1 MNNQLSIHRKASF
14 YFGLALFTSL
24 GFALPAL
31 GEGSQQ
37 LGNGSQG
44 LNVYLFE
51 YNATNSFVQTNQ
63 GPRPIKVNVENA
75 NQVINISLC
84 GWNTADILAIE
95 VFRPSGTEIDYTKVA
110 AASPGAFDATAA
122 GGAGA
127 WRLTTGNARNA
138 AQTTLCNNQSN
149 PNQPNG
155 TLSTPVR
162 FVAPEAGTYEIR
174 LHNDSL
180 AADNINNV
188 FTYFDVTVTPNAST
202 NPDPRANKGQVWAT
216 SWAFNAGNTFT
227 AAGGYDAD
235 LYIRTPGGRPNT
247 GFVWQLDL
255 NKFAPQRHEIIANGI
270 GLDAPNSR
278 GSAPGSSGAT
288 YTKNYPIYLS
298 PPSLTSLVAP
308 ILPEPAPPSISNL
321 RFIDNAGEDN
331 TISPTSTTGVQDSG
345 FFRFNSDVAGTYKI
359 TIDTNQDGVFGT
371 GDRVLFGSATSGANA
386 VVWDGKGD
394 NDAVLNPGSYP
405 AQVTVGLGEY
415 HFVTF
420 DAETSG
426 GGTNDGLSIWKWNGS
441 SRSAISNFWDDTKII
456 SSAGAT
462 RNLVGGL
469 SGTPAGT
476 HTWGNFDA
484 GSIGDTNYLDTW
496 VFGTPQILTTKTII
510 TTSDAN
516 DFGDAPDTYG
526 TNKDITVGGTPA
538 SHLFNPNL
546 SLGVNAPDRDAD
558 GQPSVN
564 ADGDDINGTIPDDE
578 DGVISFSPLIKNAT
592 TYSVKVRVKNITGAA
607 ASLGGWIDFNKDG
620 QFQSSEGVVQSVP
633 NNTNSDVTL
642 TWNSLSGLVVGDIYA
657 RFRLNSDPLTT
668 SDFNG
673 GGRDGEVEDYKLAIQ
688 EVDYGDAPDTYGTD
702 KTANNSSNTSDPV
715 GASHIITSGLFL
727 GATVPDADTNG
738 FVDGIDN
745 NGNATDDDAPIG
757 TGTGNGDD
765 EDNFTLP
772 TLTAGSTSY
781 TIPAS
786 NIKAT
791 NTTTQSATIHAWIDF
806 NKNGKFD
813 STEYASAAVNQA
825 TNGGNPQ
832 ANLTWSGIT
841 VGATGNTYA
850 RFRLTSDTSVNG
862 NTPNGAANNG
872 EVEDY
877 QIAIAPAPLYDYG
890 DAPDTSAGTGTGNYQ
905 TRAADGGAAQVVINT
920 AGRVLSIGNN
930 IDIDNGSLQ
939 NSNADADDTSG
950 TPNDEDGVSSFPTL
964 TTIPGQTYTVR
975 VTARNNVPNI
985 PAYLVGFIDFNKD
998 GDFLDTGE
1006 QSNTVTITPD
1016 ALGNNGELRTFNVTF
1031 TTPAGM
1037 TPGDTYARFRLGQVQ
1052 ATAKTA
1058 TGASAGT
1065 DNGEVEDYKVAIAT
1079 PPVAGSPF
1087 TCDSSLYIVF
1097 GNTGGTP
1104 FSQLNRINRSINP
1117 FTFDTIGTRVNN
1129 YNYNALAYNPVD
1141 NYMYAV
1147 VESAN
1152 TSSPF
1157 QVGEILKIGS
1167 SGVPISLGKPQGD
1180 AINYN
1185 PNAGTFLANG
1195 TYVVGRQTNPIYTIN
1210 VTTTPPTA
1218 TLKGVVTNT
1227 VFEDFAVNPYDK
1239 TLNRVYGIED
1249 NSDRLVYFNLNNTGA
1264 GATAAIAG
1272 GNATGNRNHGSQFY
1286 DLSGN
1291 LLYRSADTNALYIVN
1306 PDGRDT
1312 FLANTPSG
1320 GSHDGASCFAV
1331 GLEKK
1336 VDATNPVPAGQN
1348 VTYTYRIGN
1357 ASAVAMTVTLTDDL
1371 RSVADYP
1378 NNNINE
1384 SDTPVNGTYTGTVNK
1399 PSGTVALSNNKQTLT
1414 ISGITLAPQS
1424 FTTITAEVTIPRS
1437 ASPATYYNQATVKG
1451 LPPGFVSVVG
1461 SDFPTSATYEDPT
1474 PLSVTEALNPNLL
1487 LVKRI
1492 TAINPGQSDEVRFN
1506 SFVNDDSNN
1515 GGDPNN
1521 DPDNDPNW
1529 PNGDNTY
1536 LRGAVNIK
1544 PEVAVVEPGDEVEY
1558 TIYFLSNGE
1567 EDATNVKI
1575 CDLIPNNMTFVSNSY
1590 DGDSG
1595 IALLNSSASSV
1606 TATELSNAADTDEGT
1621 FIAPGITPVDPG
1633 DGSPLCKKP
1642 APNDPDE
1649 FVPVNATDN
1658 VDGIVVVK
1666 LDSLPKAEAPGTPAN
1681 SYGFIRFRARVK

>member
-1 MNNQLSIHRKASF
+1 MNNQLSIHRKAFF

-110 AASPGAFDATAA
+110 AGSPGAFNANAA

-127 WRLTTGNARNA
+127 WRLTTGNARTA
-138 AQTTLCNNQSN
+138 AQPTLCNNQSN
-149 PNQPNG
+149 PTQPTLNG

-180 AADNINNV
+180 AANSDNNV
-188 FTYFDVTVTPNAST
+188 FTYFDVTVTPNVST

-216 SWAFNAGNTFT
+216 SWAFNAGNTF
-227 AAGGYDAD
+227 APSGAYDAD
-235 LYIRTPGGRPNT
+235 LYIRTPGGRPGT

-298 PPSLTSLVAP
+298 PPNLTSLVAP

-331 TISPTSTTGVQDSG
+331 TISPTSTTGVQDLG
-345 FFRFNSDVAGTYKI
+345 FFRFNSDIAGTYKI

-394 NDAVLNPGSYP
+394 NNAVLNPGSYP

-441 SRSAISNFWDDTKII
+441 SRSAISNFWDDTKIT
-456 SSAGAT
+456 SPAGAT

-476 HTWGNFDA
+476 HTWGNFAA

-510 TTSDAN
+510 ATSDAN

-633 NNTNSDVTL
+633 NNTNSDITL

-688 EVDYGDAPDTYGTD
+688 GVDYGDAPVSYDDTAD
-702 KTANNSSNTSDPV
+702 NNNLINANDNPARHAIAPN
-715 GASHIITSGLFL
+715 LYL
-727 GATVPDADTNG
+727 GSIAPDAEAAPQNSP
-738 FVDGIDN
+738 
-745 NGNATDDDAPIG
+745 NADKDDDATAP
-757 TGTGNGDD
+757 NVDD
-765 EDNFTLP
+765 EDAFTNLP
-772 TLTAGSTSY
+772 NVNATATATGNYSLNV
-781 TIPAS
+781 PV
-786 NIKAT
+786 T
-791 NTTTQSATIHAWIDF
+791 NTSGGNAKLHGWIDF
-806 NKNGKFD
+806 NKNGKFE
-813 STEYASAAVNQA
+813 SGEYQSADV
-825 TNGGNPQ
+825 TNTSPV
-832 ANLTWSGIT
+832 NLTWAVPAGTT
-841 VGATGNTYA
+841 VGNTHA
-850 RFRLTSDTSVNG
+850 RFRLTSDASVNG
-862 NTPNGAANNG
+862 NTPNGAANDG

-877 QIAIAPAPLYDYG
+877 PVAIVPAPLYDYG
-890 DAPDTSAGTGTGNYQ
+890 DAPDASAGTGTGNYK
-905 TRAADGGAAQVVINT
+905 TTAADGGAAQVVIDT
-920 AGRVLSIGNN
+920 AGQVLSIGNT
-930 IDIDNGSLQ
+930 IDFDDGSLQ
-939 NSNADADDTSG
+939 SSNADEDDIKGSV
-950 TPNDEDGVSSFPTL
+950 PDDEDGVSSFPTL
-964 TTIPGQTYTVR
+964 TTAEGQTYTVT
-975 VTARNNVPNI
+975 VTAKNNVPAV

-998 GDFLDTGE
+998 GDFEDTGE
-1006 QSNTVTITPD
+1006 KSNIVTIASD
-1016 ALGNNGELRTFNVTF
+1016 ANLTGNNGELRTFNVTF

-1037 TPGDTYARFRLGQVQ
+1037 TPGDTYARFRLGQVE
-1052 ATAKTA
+1052 ATAR
-1058 TGASAGT
+1058 
-1065 DNGEVEDYKVAIAT
+1065 
-1079 PPVAGSPF
+1079 
-1087 TCDSSLYIVF
+1087 SSYRGF
-1097 GNTGGTP
+1097 C
-1104 FSQLNRINRSINP
+1104 
-1117 FTFDTIGTRVNN
+1117 
-1129 YNYNALAYNPVD
+1129 
-1141 NYMYAV
+1141 
-1147 VESAN
+1147 
-1152 TSSPF
+1152 
-1157 QVGEILKIGS
+1157 
-1167 SGVPISLGKPQGD
+1167 GD
-1180 AINYN
+1180 
-1185 PNAGTFLANG
+1185 
-1195 TYVVGRQTNPIYTIN
+1195 R
-1210 VTTTPPTA
+1210 
-1218 TLKGVVTNT
+1218 
-1227 VFEDFAVNPYDK
+1227 
-1239 TLNRVYGIED
+1239 
-1249 NSDRLVYFNLNNTGA
+1249 
-1264 GATAAIAG
+1264 
-1272 GNATGNRNHGSQFY
+1272 
-1286 DLSGN
+1286 
-1291 LLYRSADTNALYIVN
+1291 
-1306 PDGRDT
+1306 
-1312 FLANTPSG
+1312 
-1320 GSHDGASCFAV
+1320 
-1331 GLEKK
+1331 
-1336 VDATNPVPAGQN
+1336 
-1348 VTYTYRIGN
+1348 
-1357 ASAVAMTVTLTDDL
+1357 
-1371 RSVADYP
+1371 
-1378 NNNINE
+1378 
-1384 SDTPVNGTYTGTVNK
+1384 
-1399 PSGTVALSNNKQTLT
+1399 
-1414 ISGITLAPQS
+1414 
-1424 FTTITAEVTIPRS
+1424 
-1437 ASPATYYNQATVKG
+1437 
-1451 LPPGFVSVVG
+1451 
-1461 SDFPTSATYEDPT
+1461 
-1474 PLSVTEALNPNLL
+1474 
-1487 LVKRI
+1487 
-1492 TAINPGQSDEVRFN
+1492 
-1506 SFVNDDSNN
+1506 
-1515 GGDPNN
+1515 
-1521 DPDNDPNW
+1521 
-1529 PNGDNTY
+1529 
-1536 LRGAVNIK
+1536 
-1544 PEVAVVEPGDEVEY
+1544 
-1558 TIYFLSNGE
+1558 
-1567 EDATNVKI
+1567 
-1575 CDLIPNNMTFVSNSY
+1575 
-1590 DGDSG
+1590 
-1595 IALLNSSASSV
+1595 
-1606 TATELSNAADTDEGT
+1606 
-1621 FIAPGITPVDPG
+1621 
-1633 DGSPLCKKP
+1633 
-1642 APNDPDE
+1642 
-1649 FVPVNATDN
+1649 
-1658 VDGIVVVK
+1658 
-1666 LDSLPKAEAPGTPAN
+1666 
-1681 SYGFIRFRARVK
+1681 